1 MLLAFIQ
8 RLSFSVLFSAGPS
21 MMATIALVLESRE
34 RRNGLWGYC
43 VIMEILYRDLITM
56 LLPLTASKQKL

>member
-1 MLLAFIQ
+1 
-8 RLSFSVLFSAGPS
+8 